1 MPFKSDKL
9 GEWGVGL
16 LDVNLI
22 TRRMLRIR
30 NFRADKKLD
39 KQFLW
44 TFLDYFICCFLRPSE
59 CHHHFS
65 VATLV
70 GVLKRATQKR
80 KFIRD
85 ERTMD
90 RLEAKDRETSRS
102 DSQASEAPSKIAN
115 TQQSVT
121 GELKIAGLFIE
132 MMSSHCKK
140 QTEWNLVCFN
150 S

>member
-1 MPFKSDKL
+1 MNFFKIS
-9 GEWGVGL
+9 
-16 LDVNLI
+16 LI
-22 TRRMLRIR
+22 
-30 NFRADKKLD
+30 
-39 KQFLW
+39 
-44 TFLDYFICCFLRPSE
+44 RPPE

-85 ERTMD
+85 EKTVD

-115 TQQSVT
+115 PQQSVT
-121 GELKIAGLFIE
+121 GELKLGYLEILCNHIAGESCLV
-132 MMSSHCKK
+132 KK
-140 QTEWNLVCFN
+140 LIWKVYLALLCYFDYQEDKLMNFFLDLIHFLLWILSQLCSIF
-150 S
+150 